1 MWRDLIWITRVGLWA
16 HARAPGPGGRSDQ
29 TPRRLCGNRKAA
41 HFSHRIAGGKAKW
54 SSALRT
60 DTFRSRDTPTSRPTQ
75 LRWNDRRGWTVAT
88 WRDWSQEHASAQR
101 GTCLAFRPKRRDVA
115 HPSTD
120 TRTLIHPSASVFF
133 AIRGPWH
140 NGHDFL
146 SAAHAKGVRRF
157 VVSEPPKP
165 GDPWHEGCDVLVVPD
180 VLLALQRMARAKR
193 TAFQGPVIAVTGSN
207 GKTTVKEWLARLLPQ
222 HRAIHRSP
230 LSHNSQLGVPLSMWS
245 IEAHHDVSVIEA
257 GISEPG

>member
-1 MWRDLIWITRVGLWA
+1 MVL
-16 HARAPGPGGRSDQ
+16 
-29 TPRRLCGNRKAA
+29 
-41 HFSHRIAGGKAKW
+41 
-54 SSALRT
+54 
-60 DTFRSRDTPTSRPTQ
+60 
-75 LRWNDRRGWTVAT
+75 
-88 WRDWSQEHASAQR
+88 
-101 GTCLAFRPKRRDVA
+101 

-193 TAFQGPVIAVTGSN
+193 AAFQGPVIAVTGSN

-230 LSHNSQLGVPLSMWS
+230 LSHNSQLGVPLSVWS

-257 GISEPG
+257 GISEPGEMQRLQACILPTVGVLTHLGQAHLGNFNGPAHLAEEKCALFKGCQQVFMPEALRDACELHLDASIVTWADADDPRLQRGLAGSF